1 MLLVKLSRHDTQL
14 TVPLL
19 ISQSIWQYTVWL
31 LLQKGQL
38 NCSSS
43 LAAACRTTSQNQ
55 RGVEADEDGMGAMGH
70 GAVAWAFAGCS
81 GTACGLGSC

>member
-14 TVPLL
+14 TVPRL

-38 NCSSS
+38 NCSSN
-43 LAAACRTTSQNQ
+43 LAAACRK
-55 RGVEADEDGMGAMGH
+55 ADRSSERLSR
-70 GAVAWAFAGCS
+70 VRLC
-81 GTACGLGSC
+81 